1 MWLHKLC
8 QNAYYAGSIESV
20 YCVKSN
26 DIEKMCQ
33 VTYFLLQ
40 NILCDNA
47 WWKGTHFCCGSSLPY
62 YPRVSLHTEKTLTAR
77 QLIFTFSIK
86 TQSSGGFRSSQRALW
101 PWQTWKYHWPLSA
114 IKSDNLKKQHHQ
126 ELPEATR
133 ARLKLK
139 IQLLADFCPPGMRHK
154 IRWYGPVA

>member
-1 MWLHKLC
+1 MLWFEDWK
-8 QNAYYAGSIESV
+8 
-20 YCVKSN
+20 
-26 DIEKMCQ
+26 
-33 VTYFLLQ
+33 
-40 NILCDNA
+40 NA

-62 YPRVSLHTEKTLTAR
+62 YPRVSIRTEKTHTAR

-126 ELPEATR
+126 ELLEATR

-139 IQLLADFCPPGMRHK
+139 IQLLADFCPPGMWHK
-154 IRWYGPVA
+154 ICWYPWKVWKSVFQTNDRKELKTQGAECQGPVITLSLVSY